1 MEDEQKGSV
10 TDRESTSGGWRNNPD
25 KILSISKA
33 VELGLKRGEI
43 SETEMESLGLGMR
56 RKREGYQAGL

>member
-1 MEDEQKGSV
+1 MEDEKKGSI

-43 SETEMESLGLGMR
+43 SETV
-56 RKREGYQAGL
+56 